1 MLLKPGE
8 MFGDY
13 RIVSLLGKGGM
24 AEVWLLEIEARHE
37 FCAVKILDPEKA
49 TDRTTR
55 QRFLSEA
62 GIAMKFVHPNI
73 VKVYD
78 IGEDPLTRLC
88 YIIMEYVPGG
98 TLADWID
105 AAGKIPFAR
114 AVALVRDIALLLE
127 KAKRHGIVHRDL
139 KPSNIMFAADGSF
152 RIADLGTARVNVLTD
167 GGISPG
173 LTAKIGSFIGTP
185 AYMAPE
191 QMIDP
196 SGVDFRADIYSLGII
211 FYEMLTGTR
220 PYAQLNSVQIM
231 AKALT
236 NERIP
241 DVRDAEPSVPAVIA
255 NVIRIMCEPKPENRV
270 NSPQWIAD
278 CCDRVLERS

>member
-37 FCAVKILDPEKA
+37 FCAVKVLDPEKA
-49 TDRTTR
+49 SDRTIR
-55 QRFLSEA
+55 KRFLSEA
-62 GIAMKFVHPNI
+62 GLAMKFVHPNL

-78 IGEDPLTRLC
+78 IGEDPATRLC

-98 TLADWID
+98 TLADRI
-105 AAGKIPFAR
+105 AASGKLPIPR
-114 AVALVRDIALLLE
+114 AVALVRDIAHFLE
-127 KAKRHGIVHRDL
+127 EARCRGIVHRDL

-152 RIADLGTARVNVLTD
+152 RVADLGTARINVLAD
-167 GGISPG
+167 GVTSPA

-191 QMIDP
+191 QMTDP

-211 FYEMLTGTR
+211 FYEMLAGKR
-220 PYAQLNSVQIM
+220 PYAHLNQIQIM
-231 AKALT
+231 AKGLT

-241 DVRDAEPSVPAVIA
+241 DVREAEPSVPPVIA
-255 NVIRIMCEPKPENRV
+255 NLIRIMCEPKPENRV

-278 CCDRVLERS
+278 CCDRVLGRS